1 MVAER
6 SQVLKEEDM
15 IDRIDKIKTFVLYMD
30 GTIYLGNE
38 LFPYTKKF
46 LNDVE
51 HSGKNY
57 YFFTNNSSKDQKTYM
72 DKLAHMGIKIRPD
85 QMMISN
91 HVAIKYFKEYYEGKS
106 LYIVG
111 TPLLKCEFEKAG
123 LILTEEDPDIVLL
136 GFDTTLN
143 YEKLKKACNYI
154 QNGCIYFG
162 MNEDLNCPM
171 EGGTFIPDCGSMAR
185 LIEASTG
192 RFPKFFGKPSK
203 YTLDYIIK
211 ETGRKPEEIAIVG
224 DRLYTDIAVAD
235 GSKVTSILV
244 LSGESSREDVE
255 KSDIKPDYIVKDLS
269 EIIR

>member
-15 IDRIDKIKTFVLYMD
+15 IDRIDKIKTFVLDMD

-91 HVAIKYFKEYYEGKS
+91 HVAI
-106 LYIVG
+106 
-111 TPLLKCEFEKAG
+111 
-123 LILTEEDPDIVLL
+123 
-136 GFDTTLN
+136 
-143 YEKLKKACNYI
+143 
-154 QNGCIYFG
+154 
-162 MNEDLNCPM
+162 
-171 EGGTFIPDCGSMAR
+171 
-185 LIEASTG
+185 
-192 RFPKFFGKPSK
+192 
-203 YTLDYIIK
+203 
-211 ETGRKPEEIAIVG
+211 
-224 DRLYTDIAVAD
+224 
-235 GSKVTSILV
+235 
-244 LSGESSREDVE
+244 
-255 KSDIKPDYIVKDLS
+255 
-269 EIIR
+269 